1 MEVRFEMVEFPL
13 RFRGCISFGE
23 LGFAG
28 PLMIV
33 LRILLDRQVWSALQQ
48 SDAGS
53 LESYL
58 ANEQLYNIV

>member
-13 RFRGCISFGE
+13 RFRECISFGE
-23 LGFAG
+23 LGFAE
-28 PLMIV
+28 PLIV
-33 LRILLDRQVWSALQQ
+33 LRIPLDRQVWSALQQ

-58 ANEQLYNIV
+58 ANEQLV